1 MEDRTAG
8 DSHHPQPAVHTE
20 ETASGGNPS
29 HSNLKRQ
36 QRKQRKR
43 QTEKSSHPASKR
55 VFNMEIVY
63 FTIFSI
69 LCISGCDG
77 YKTLFT
83 PIIPHAQNVTT
94 NCFMCPRT
102 TTKKH
107 TTTQHTTHPTTH
119 RTTTHHTTHPT
130 TPITTTQH
138 TTHPT
143 TPITTTQHTTHPTTH
158 NTTTQHTTHHTSHPR
173 THNTTTQHTT
183 YPTTH
188 NTTTHP
194 TTHNTTTQHTTY
206 TTTHNTTTHPT
217 THNTTT
223 QHTTHPAT
231 HNTTRQHTTH
241 LSTHYTTSH
250 TSTPH
255 TTTHH
260 TTNSTQQPT
269 AVPSPPDFIVN
280 GSAGIC
286 LRITAFLEIKFNL
299 TKEEVI
305 QIPPP
310 PATNVSGYCSEDH
323 VNVTLCIPNLQLT
336 LTFTK
341 DKKFF
346 FLEAVDI
353 HVHIKEGKITSSV
366 TEKDMVTPL
375 GHSYTC
381 HQFSVDFLKTALRLE
396 ATNITAQAFDL
407 QGGHYGTASPPP
419 TPPSASPPP
428 ASLPPTP
435 LSASPPP
442 PTLSFP
448 PPPSASPAPTTSPH
462 HPQHHHPP
470 PSPPTTLKSQSQE

>member
-1 MEDRTAG
+1 
-8 DSHHPQPAVHTE
+8 
-20 ETASGGNPS
+20 
-29 HSNLKRQ
+29 
-36 QRKQRKR
+36 
-43 QTEKSSHPASKR
+43 
-55 VFNMEIVY
+55 MEIVY

-77 YKTLFT
+77 YKTSFT
-83 PIIPHAQNVTT
+83 PTIPHAQNVTT
-94 NCFMCPRT
+94 NCYMCPRT

-107 TTTQHTTHPTTH
+107 TTTQHTTHHTTH
-119 RTTTHHTTHPT
+119 HTTTHHTTHPT

-143 TPITTTQHTTHPTTH
+143 THRS
-158 NTTTQHTTHHTSHPR
+158 THHTSHPR

-188 NTTTHP
+188 NTTT
-194 TTHNTTTQHTTY
+194 QHTTY
-206 TTTHNTTTHPT
+206 PTTHNTTTHPT

-241 LSTHYTTSH
+241 PGTHYTTSH
-250 TSTPH
+250 TNHTSTPH
-255 TTTHH
+255 TTMHH
-260 TTNSTQQPT
+260 TTNSTQHPT
-269 AVPSPPDFIVN
+269 AVPFPPDFIVN
-280 GSAGIC
+280 GSAGVC

-323 VNVTLCIPNLQLT
+323 VNVTLYIPNLQLT

-353 HVHIKEGKITSSV
+353 HVHMKEGKITSSV

-407 QGGHYGTASPPP
+407 QGGHYGTAVDCSTKPPNMTIP
-419 TPPSASPPP
+419 IVIGVVLLILVLVVVLAYIFGRHRNRSGYQ
-428 ASLPPTP
+428 
-435 LSASPPP
+435 
-442 PTLSFP
+442 TL
-448 PPPSASPAPTTSPH
+448 
-462 HPQHHHPP
+462 
-470 PSPPTTLKSQSQE
+470 